1 MWRKWRPA
9 TVLEVQAE
17 NVVSYVGEVS
27 DVSKF
32 ATEPGV
38 TSVSPMFAVRIPD
51 RRNPE
56 TVDVSDSKEGTVA
69 NENKT
74 NRRSWN
80 HWAELLVMSCRELP
94 DQKTLI
100 LDKST

>member
-1 MWRKWRPA
+1 VWRKWRPA

-38 TSVSPMFAVRIPD
+38 TSVSLCLVFESRTDAT
-51 RRNPE
+51 PE
-56 TVDVSDSKEGTVA
+56 TVDVSDSKEGKMQMRPKRSCGRSPA
-69 NENKT
+69 
-74 NRRSWN
+74 RRT
-80 HWAELLVMSCRELP
+80 EGQV
-94 DQKTLI
+94 
-100 LDKST
+100 